1 MSYPRNVLPVKKRYA
16 LSWYLTGALT
26 ARTGDE
32 MSGPALLL
40 AAYALTGSAARASV
54 LLAAATVAAAV
65 GGPVLGVL
73 LDRAERPDRLLAAAL
88 ALHALGLAAVLLTLD
103 RLPFP
108 LTLLLAVLS
117 GLPGPALSAGW
128 TARMPL
134 TTSRAAA
141 LDAMTFDAASLAGPS
156 LAALVTRLSSAQAA
170 VVTAVTL
177 ICTAIPAALRLP
189 GRGAGGSEPAAPR
202 RPESATASG
211 VSGSAVSAPVGEGPL
226 RVRVLAGA
234 RYVLARPAL
243 AAVTAGSV
251 VSSVGQGVLTACV
264 PLLGERVLGG
274 AADGALLPALAAG
287 SALVANAVHA
297 RRAPGADPVR
307 VMCAGALSQAA
318 GAALA
323 VAAGAAD
330 TADTAAVTLVLASA
344 LVIGAGEGPQLA
356 GLFAV
361 RHRETPE
368 RLRGQVFTTGASA
381 KITGFALGAA
391 GGGALGTWSLTGAL
405 LTAATLQLAAAR
417 VTAGRA

>member
-1 MSYPRNVLPVKKRYA
+1 MSYLRNVLPVKKRYA

-40 AAYALTGSAARASV
+40 AAYAVTGSAARASV

-73 LDRAERPDRLLAAAL
+73 LDRAERPGRLLAAL
-88 ALHALGLAAVLLTLD
+88 ALHALGLTAVLLTLD

-108 LTLLLAVLS
+108 VTLLLAVLT

-128 TARMPL
+128 TTRMP
-134 TTSRAAA
+134 TTTPRAAA
-141 LDAMTFDAASLAGPS
+141 LDAMTFDAASLTGPS
-156 LAALVTRLSSAQAA
+156 LAALVTRLSNAQAA
-170 VVTAVTL
+170 VATAVIL
-177 ICTAIPAALRLP
+177 ICAAVPAALRSA
-189 GRGAGGSEPAAPR
+189 GRGAGRSSEAGVGRAA
-202 RPESATASG
+202 S
-211 VSGSAVSAPVGEGPL
+211 VAPPGAERGPGEGSL
-226 RVRVLAGA
+226 RARVLVGA
-234 RYVLARPAL
+234 RCVLARPVL
-243 AAVTAGSV
+243 AAVTLGSV
-251 VSSVGQGVLTACV
+251 VSAVGQGALTACV
-264 PLLGERVLGG
+264 PLLGERALGG
-274 AADGALLPALAAG
+274 AADGALLSALAAG
-287 SALVANAVHA
+287 SALAANAVHA
-297 RRAPGADPVR
+297 RRAPDVDLVR
-307 VMCAGALSQAA
+307 VMRAGTLLQAA

-323 VAAGAAD
+323 AAAGPAAAWDGGAAALVVAA
-330 TADTAAVTLVLASA
+330 A
-344 LVIGAGEGPQLA
+344 LTIGAGEGPQLA

-391 GGGALGTWSLTGAL
+391 AGGAIGVRSLTGAL
-405 LTAATLQLAAAR
+405 LVAAALHLVAAR